1 MLQLLKKIIQPFITK
16 IPHKT
21 IAYYSYHF
29 RRTRYYYQH
38 NRADFANI
46 ESYCMFLGYPRSS
59 HTLIGAMLDAHPNMV
74 VAHELNVLDMV
85 KKKNS
90 RDWIIAS
97 ILAQSDWFVN
107 KINAQWTG
115 YSYLIPNQWQGKY
128 KQLKVVGDK
137 KGGVSSRLLTQNP
150 QLIEQLQS
158 VLQMNIKIIHVVRN
172 PFDIITTMASWK
184 GEKRIENITGEM
196 LQEQTEQFFMR
207 VEAVQQAKNNP
218 KYPVF
223 DLYNEQLTAQPAQTL
238 SQLCTF
244 LGVDAPEDYLK
255 DCASIVFA
263 KSKQSRQTA
272 PWNEQLKQ
280 WVLNKTQKY
289 DFLKHYTFD

>member
-1 MLQLLKKIIQPFITK
+1 MLQLFKRFVKSFTTQK
-16 IPHKT
+16 PHKT
-21 IAYYSYHF
+21 MAYYSYHF
-29 RRTRYYYQH
+29 KRTRYYYQH

-97 ILAQSDWFVN
+97 ILAQSDWFLN

-137 KGGVSSRLLTQNP
+137 KGGVSSRQLTQKP
-150 QLIEQLQS
+150 QLLEQLQS

-172 PFDIITTMASWK
+172 PFDIITTMASWNK
-184 GEKRIENITGEM
+184 EKRIENITDEM

-207 VEAVQQAKNNP
+207 VEAVQKAKNNP

-238 SQLCTF
+238 SQLCAF

-255 DCASIVFA
+255 DCASIVFT
-263 KSKQSRQTA
+263 KSKQSRHTA
-272 PWNEQLKQ
+272 PWNPALKQ
-280 WVLNKTQKY
+280 LVLDKMQQY